1 MKKNLSFTHTFLSM
15 LLMALAAA
23 SPTYADSITV
33 QVDKP
38 GVKMSPTFYGLMTE
52 EINHSYDGG
61 LYGELIRNRIFKD
74 DARHPTGWSV
84 VKADGAAAS
93 IVLDTAVPLNDR
105 LDTSL
110 RLDVSTASDALR
122 AGVANS
128 GYWGIPIKPET
139 HYEASFYAKAARGF
153 DGPVTVSLESS
164 DGATVYA
171 TAKVERLTAEWKRY
185 SLTLDTG
192 SVTPTTAARFVVSVN
207 HPGTVWLDLVSLFP
221 PTFNHRPNGNR
232 VDLMEILGGMKP
244 SFLRLPGGNY
254 VEGDTIATRFDWKK
268 TIGPLEQRPGHPG
281 TWSYRSSDGMGLL
294 EFLEWCE
301 DLKMQP
307 VLAVWAGYALR
318 GEHIDAGPELTPY
331 VEEALEE
338 IEYVTGDT
346 STKWGAARAKD
357 GHPAPFPLTYVEIGN
372 EDTFDRSGSYNG
384 RFAQFYDAI
393 KAKYPSLQLI
403 ATMPVTSR
411 KPDVVDDHYYRSARQ
426 MEADLHYDSQSRNG
440 PKIFVGEWATTEGSP
455 TPTLNAAL
463 GDAAWL
469 IDLERNSDLIVMEA
483 YAPLLVN
490 VNPGARQWATDL
502 IGYDALHSFGSPS
515 YYVQAMFA
523 NNHGER
529 VLPVKMVTEQSIP
542 LAESFVPKGGIGVG
556 TWNTRAEFKD
566 LKVTH
571 NGETLFQ
578 TTFADGLQG
587 WRRAGG
593 EWTTKDGVLIQSAG
607 TENIH
612 ATTGDRNWKDYTY
625 ELKARKTEGA
635 EGFLVLFHVSNP
647 KDYIWFNVGGWNNIR
662 TAMEKAE
669 NGAKAEIGNAATN
682 TVETGRWYDVKI
694 EVEGRAIRCYLDG
707 ALVCQATDEPAPQP
721 APIYANATSDPA
733 TGDVFLHVANVSA
746 QARPVEFS
754 LEGVTS
760 VAGTATCQ
768 EMSGDPSDVN
778 TIEEPRKVA
787 PKTTQL
793 SGIGATFTHEL
804 PAHSVSVIKLNAR

>member
-1 MKKNLSFTHTFLSM
+1 
-15 LLMALAAA
+15 
-23 SPTYADSITV
+23 
-33 QVDKP
+33 
-38 GVKMSPTFYGLMTE
+38 
-52 EINHSYDGG
+52 
-61 LYGELIRNRIFKD
+61 
-74 DARHPTGWSV
+74 
-84 VKADGAAAS
+84 
-93 IVLDTAVPLNDR
+93 
-105 LDTSL
+105 
-110 RLDVSTASDALR
+110 
-122 AGVANS
+122 
-128 GYWGIPIKPET
+128 
-139 HYEASFYAKAARGF
+139 
-153 DGPVTVSLESS
+153 
-164 DGATVYA
+164 
-171 TAKVERLTAEWKRY
+171 
-185 SLTLDTG
+185 
-192 SVTPTTAARFVVSVN
+192 
-207 HPGTVWLDLVSLFP
+207 
-221 PTFNHRPNGNR
+221 
-232 VDLMEILGGMKP
+232 
-244 SFLRLPGGNY
+244 
-254 VEGDTIATRFDWKK
+254 
-268 TIGPLEQRPGHPG
+268 
-281 TWSYRSSDGMGLL
+281 
-294 EFLEWCE
+294 
-301 DLKMQP
+301 
-307 VLAVWAGYALR
+307 
-318 GEHIDAGPELTPY
+318 

-346 STKWGAARAKD
+346 STKWGAVRAKN

-372 EDTFDRSGSYNG
+372 EDQFDRSRSYNG
-384 RFAQFYDAI
+384 RFGQFYDAI

-411 KPDVVDDHYYRSARQ
+411 TPDVVDDHYYRSARQ
-426 MEADLHYDSQSRNG
+426 MEADHHYDNHSRKG

-469 IDLERNSDLIVMEA
+469 IDLERNSDLIVMES
-483 YAPLLVN
+483 YAPLFVN

-529 VLPVKMVTEQSIP
+529 VLPVEIGAAQSEPPI
-542 LAESFVPKGGIGVG
+542 EFVPKGGIGVG

-593 EWTTKDGVLIQSAG
+593 EWTTRDRVLIQSAN

-625 ELKARKTEGA
+625 ELKARKTEGM

-647 KDYIWFNVGGWNNIR
+647 GDYIWFNVGGWNNTR

-669 NGAKAEIGNAATN
+669 NGAKSEIGNAATN

-694 EVEGRAIRCYLDG
+694 EVEGRAIRCFLDG

-721 APIYANATSDPA
+721 APLYANATSDPA
-733 TGDVFLHVANVSA
+733 TGDVFLHVVNVSA
-746 QARPVEFS
+746 QARSVEFN
-754 LEGVTS
+754 LKGVTT
-760 VAGTATCQ
+760 VAGSATCQ
-768 EMSGDPSDVN
+768 EMSGDPLDVN
-778 TIEEPRKVA
+778 TIEQPQKVA
-787 PKTTQL
+787 PKTTQI
-793 SGIGATFTHEL
+793 SGVGTTFTHDL